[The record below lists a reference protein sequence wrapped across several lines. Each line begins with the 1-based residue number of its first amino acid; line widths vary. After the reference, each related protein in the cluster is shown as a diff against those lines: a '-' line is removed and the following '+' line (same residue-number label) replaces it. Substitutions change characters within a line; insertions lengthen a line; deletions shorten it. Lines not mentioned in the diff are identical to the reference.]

1 MGVQAA
7 VAMRPTSGSCRRAE
21 ARAAGGF
28 TLLELL
34 LVLTLVA
41 LLTGLVAPR
50 MWQWVQSAGVRAGV
64 DGARAELEALPMRA
78 FSSARR
84 VSVDAEAPWPLPGG
98 WRLEFATPLVYEANG
113 MTAGSR
119 VRISAGHAVLAD
131 WLVESPAGTVRDARP
146 ADGPF
151 NTAVA
156 P

>member
-1 MGVQAA
+1 
-7 VAMRPTSGSCRRAE
+7 MRPTSASCRCAE

-34 LVLTLVA
+34 LVLALVA

-50 MWQWVQSAGVRAGV
+50 MWQWVESARLRAGV
-64 DGARAELEALPMRA
+64 DGARAELEAQPMRA
-78 FSSARR
+78 FASAKR
-84 VSVDAEAPWPLPGG
+84 VKLGAEQPLPLPSG
-98 WRLEFATPLVYEANG
+98 WRLELAAPLVYEANG

-119 VRISAGHAVLAD
+119 VRIRAGNAVLAD
-131 WLVESPAGTVRDARP
+131 WLVEPPAGAVRDARS

-151 NTAVA
+151 KPAAA

>member
-1 MGVQAA
+1 
-7 VAMRPTSGSCRRAE
+7 MRPTSASCRRAE
-21 ARAAGGF
+21 ARTAGGF

-50 MWQWVQSAGVRAGV
+50 MWQWVEGARARAGI
-64 DGARAELEALPMRA
+64 DSARAELDALPMRA
-78 FSSARR
+78 FAGARR
-84 VSVDAEAPWPLPGG
+84 IDVDVKGPVPLPGG
-98 WRLEFATPLVYEANG
+98 WRLEFAKPLVYEANG

-119 VRISAGHAVLAD
+119 LRIRRGDVVLAD
-131 WLVESPAGTVRDARP
+131 WLIEPPAGTVRDARA

-151 NTAVA
+151 SATPA

>member
-1 MGVQAA
+1 MQ
-7 VAMRPTSGSCRRAE
+7 PTSASCRRAE

-41 LLTGLVAPR
+41 LLTALVAPR
-50 MWQWVQSAGVRAGV
+50 MWHWVEGARLRAGI

-78 FSSARR
+78 FASARR
-84 VSVDAEAPWPLPGG
+84 IGVDAKGPLPLPAG
-98 WRLEFATPLVYEANG
+98 WRVELAAPLVYEANG

-119 VRISAGHAVLAD
+119 LRISASNVVLAD
-131 WLVESPAGTVRDARP
+131 WLVEAPAGTLRDARA

-151 NTAVA
+151 GPAAA

>member
-1 MGVQAA
+1 
-7 VAMRPTSGSCRRAE
+7 MRPTSGSCRRAE
-21 ARAAGGF
+21 ARAAAGF

-50 MWQWVQSAGVRAGV
+50 MWQWVQSARVRAGV
-64 DGARAELEALPMRA
+64 DGARAELEALPLRA
-78 FSSARR
+78 FASARR
-84 VSVDAEAPWPLPGG
+84 VTVNPETPLPLPSG
-98 WRLEFATPLVYEANG
+98 WRLELATPLVYEANG

-119 VRISAGHAVLAD
+119 LRLSAGSALLAD
-131 WLVESPAGTVRDARP
+131 WLVEPPAGTVRDARS

-151 NTAVA
+151 SAAAA